1 MNLRFVMESRTVLNK
16 LFDRTPIPLLQEVA
30 AFSQAR
36 QEMLAGNLAN
46 VHTPGYRT
54 RDLSVNDF
62 QAKLRAYSESLRR
75 PPVEAEQPAPS
86 LNMSNMPTGMA
97 ELLAARGGSTAKIAT
112 TTQPEE
118 KPTQKALAEVHAS
131 MRNVLYH
138 DRTDIDL
145 EKQVAEVT
153 KNQYMHN
160 MAVAL
165 MTNQFQLMQTAISER
180 V

>member
-1 MNLRFVMESRTVLNK
+1 MLNR

-30 AFSQAR
+30 AFAQAR

-46 VHTPGYRT
+46 VHTPGYKT
-54 RDLSVNDF
+54 RDISVDDF
-62 QAKLRAYSESLRR
+62 QTKLKAYSQSLKQR
-75 PPVEAEQPAPS
+75 PVEAEKTAPL
-86 LNMSNMPTGMA
+86 LNLSNMPTGMA
-97 ELLAARGGSTAKIAT
+97 ELLAARGGAGAKAVT
-112 TTQPEE
+112 NTKAEE
-118 KPTQKALAEVHAS
+118 KPTQQALAEVQAS

>member
-1 MNLRFVMESRTVLNK
+1 MLNR
-16 LFDRTPIPLLQEVA
+16 LFDRTPVPLLQEVA
-30 AFSQAR
+30 AFAQAR

-46 VHTPGYRT
+46 VHTPGYKT
-54 RDLSVNDF
+54 RDISVDDF
-62 QAKLRAYSESLRR
+62 QTKLKAYAQSLKQR
-75 PPVEAEQPAPS
+75 PVEAEKPAA
-86 LNMSNMPTGMA
+86 LFNLSNMPTGMA
-97 ELLAARGGSTAKIAT
+97 ELLAARGGAGAKAATSTKV
-112 TTQPEE
+112 EE
-118 KPTQKALAEVHAS
+118 KPTQQALAEVQAS